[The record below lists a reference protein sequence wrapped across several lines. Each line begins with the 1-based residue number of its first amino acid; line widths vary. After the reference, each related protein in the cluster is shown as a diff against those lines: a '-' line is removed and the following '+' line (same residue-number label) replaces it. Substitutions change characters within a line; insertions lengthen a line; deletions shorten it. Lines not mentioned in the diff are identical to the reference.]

1 MKKILVSLALVLC
14 LTGCDIGKNLD
25 NTPTKR
31 VETFLNKYQTLD
43 DDVLD
48 SLDYVIS
55 EETLFDS
62 KQRDKYRDII
72 KTNYQKMMYKI
83 KDEEIDGD
91 NAIVTAEIEVI
102 DYSKIMS
109 EAETYRMENPEEFM
123 TNGEYDESKFIDYRL
138 EELKNAKE
146 KVKYTIELSLTRVND
161 EWILDDLTKENEAK
175 LNGVYNY

>member
-1 MKKILVSLALVLC
+1 MKKILMSLALLLC
-14 LTGCDIGKNLD
+14 LAGCDVGKTLD

-43 DDVLD
+43 DEVLD
-48 SLDYVIS
+48 SLDYVIA
-55 EETLFDS
+55 EETLFNS
-62 KQRDKYRDII
+62 EQRDKYRDII

-109 EAETYRMENPEEFM
+109 EAESYRMENPEEFM
-123 TNGEYDESKFIDYRL
+123 TDDEHDESKFVDYRL
-138 EELKNAKE
+138 EQLKNAKE
-146 KVKYTIELSLTRVND
+146 KVKYTIELTLTKINE

-175 LNGVYNY
+175 LNGVYSY

>member
-1 MKKILVSLALVLC
+1 MKKILISLALILC
-14 LTGCDIGKNLD
+14 LTGCDIGKTLD

-43 DDVLD
+43 DEVLD

-55 EETLFDS
+55 EEALFNGE
-62 KQRDKYRDII
+62 QRDKYRDII

-83 KDEEIDGD
+83 KDEEIDGN

-109 EAETYRMENPEEFM
+109 EAENYRMENMGEFM
-123 TNGEYDESKFIDYRL
+123 TDDEYDESKFVDYRL
-138 EELKNAKE
+138 EQLKNAKE
-146 KVKYTIELSLTRVND
+146 KVKYTIELSLTKVND

>member
-1 MKKILVSLALVLC
+1 MKKIIMGFALLFL
-14 LTGCDIGKNLD
+14 LTGCDIGKKLD

-48 SLDYVIS
+48 SLDSVIA
-55 EETLFDS
+55 EESLFNAE
-62 KQRDKYRDII
+62 QRNKYRDII

-83 KDEEIDGD
+83 KEEEIDGV

-102 DYSKIMS
+102 DYSKVMS
-109 EAETYRMENPEEFM
+109 EAESYRLENMEEFM
-123 TNGEYDESKFIDYRL
+123 SDGNYDESKFVDYRL
-138 EELKNAKE
+138 DKLKEAKE
-146 KVKYTIELSLTRVND
+146 KVKYTIDLTLNKVND

>member
-1 MKKILVSLALVLC
+1 MKKILISLALILC
-14 LTGCDIGKNLD
+14 LTGCDIGNTLD

-43 DDVLD
+43 DEVLD

-55 EETLFDS
+55 EEILFNGE
-62 KQRDKYRDII
+62 QRDKYRDII

-91 NAIVTAEIEVI
+91 SAIVTAEIEVI

-109 EAETYRMENPEEFM
+109 EAESYRMENPEEFM
-123 TNGEYDESKFIDYRL
+123 TDSEYDESKFIDYRL

-146 KVKYTIELSLTRVND
+146 KVKYTIELSLTKVND

-175 LNGVYNY
+175 LNGVYSY

>member
-1 MKKILVSLALVLC
+1 MKKILMSLALILC
-14 LTGCDIGKNLD
+14 LTGCDIGKTLD

-43 DDVLD
+43 DEVLD

-55 EETLFDS
+55 EEALFNGE
-62 KQRDKYRDII
+62 QRDKYRDII

-109 EAETYRMENPEEFM
+109 EAEIYRTENPEEFM
-123 TNGEYDESKFIDYRL
+123 TDDEYDESKFVDYRL
-138 EELKNAKE
+138 EQLKNAKE
-146 KVKYTIELSLTRVND
+146 KVKYTIELSLTKVND
-161 EWILDDLTKENEAK
+161 EWMLDDLTKENEAK

>member
-1 MKKILVSLALVLC
+1 MKKILIILSLMAC
-14 LTGCDIGKNLD
+14 LTGCDIGNTLD

-48 SLDYVIS
+48 SLDYVIA
-55 EETLFDS
+55 EETLFNGE
-62 KQRDKYRDII
+62 QRDKYRDII

-83 KDEEIDGD
+83 KDEEVDGN

-109 EAETYRMENPEEFM
+109 EAEIYRMENYEEFM
-123 TNGEYDESKFIDYRL
+123 TNGEYDESKFVDYRL
-138 EELKNAKE
+138 EELKKAKE
-146 KVKYTIELSLTRVND
+146 KVKYTIDLTLTKMDD
-161 EWILDDLTKENEAK
+161 EWMLDDLTKENEAK
-175 LNGVYNY
+175 LNGVYSY